1 MSLRRSG
8 AGLPEAVP
16 LGLAATL
23 AAAAVA
29 ASGASGAE
37 GFAER
42 VRAAAVPD
50 PATRADPAEGGVRLD
65 LAGAGLAQ
73 TTNTDVELV
82 LRTHQ
87 PWRPS
92 DVDPQRG
99 GMLCVWLRGPGAG
112 APGGRLCIVPRAKA
126 RSGLGLR
133 YTPLDAA
140 GRTLGIR
147 ELSAAVRRPDS
158 ATARTSFSPGA
169 LHLASRRYRWR
180 AAAGRI
186 GGSEDSLPDSGEL
199 ALRIASTASPLAMRR
214 CFGAAAR
221 DKRSCHD
228 PRLRLA
234 SIPAPKDAIFS
245 LNSPCVAAKAPQP
258 IAPCWFGVPAPD
270 ARTTVALLGDSHAS
284 QWRGA
289 LEAVAQHKLWRGVSI
304 TRSGCAYSRAKPMLE
319 PASRRAACARWN
331 ALLPDWF
338 RRHPEVSIAVVVAHY
353 AVAVHVAPGAD
364 ERATR
369 VDGFAAAWG
378 RLPRSVKRIVVIRD
392 TPVLGFGANDC
403 VERALSRHR
412 NPGLACAR
420 PRNDVLRPDPAVAA
434 ARRRRGDRA
443 RAIDLTRLLCSPL
456 RCFPVI
462 GGALVYKDDQH
473 FTDVFSETLAP
484 ALRRA
489 LDAV

>member
-1 MSLRRSG
+1 MSLGRCC
-8 AGLPEAVP
+8 AGLVCAVA
-16 LGLAATL
+16 LGLAAAPATAL
-23 AAAAVA
+23 TAGGAARPSGHAAAAAVA
-29 ASGASGAE
+29 E
-37 GFAER
+37 PE
-42 VRAAAVPD
+42 
-50 PATRADPAEGGVRLD
+50 TRADRAEGGVRLD
-65 LAGAGLAQ
+65 LAAAGLAQ
-73 TTNTDVELV
+73 TTSTDVELV
-82 LRTHQ
+82 LRTHA
-87 PWRPS
+87 PWQPS
-92 DVDPQRG
+92 DVDPSRG
-99 GMLCVWLRGPGAG
+99 GMLCVWLRGPGAS

-140 GRTLGIR
+140 GRSHGLR
-147 ELSAAVRRPDS
+147 ELSAVVRRPQPT
-158 ATARTSFSPGA
+158 TARASFSPGV
-169 LHLASRRYRWR
+169 LHLASGEYRWR

-186 GGSEDSLPDSGEL
+186 AGSEDRLPDSGEL
-199 ALRIASTASPLAMRR
+199 DLRVASTASSLALRR

-221 DKRSCHD
+221 EKRSCHD

-234 SIPAPKDAIFS
+234 SVPAPQDAIFS
-245 LNSPCVAAKAPQP
+245 LNSPCVMAKAPQP
-258 IAPCWFGVPAPD
+258 LAPCWFGVPAAD

-289 LEAVAQHKLWRGVSI
+289 LEAVAQHKRWRGVSI
-304 TRSGCAYSRAKPMLE
+304 TRSGCAYSRAKPKLE

-331 ALLPDWF
+331 ALLPGWF
-338 RRHPEVSIAVVVAHY
+338 ARHPEVSIAVVVAHY
-353 AVAVHVAPGAD
+353 AVAVRVAPGAD

-369 VDGFAAAWG
+369 IDGFAAAWG

-392 TPVLGFGANDC
+392 TPVLGFGANEC
-403 VERALSRHR
+403 VERALARDR

-420 PRNDVLRPDPAVAA
+420 PRAEVLRPDPAVAA
-434 ARRRRGDRA
+434 AQRRRGDRA
-443 RAIDLTRLLCSPL
+443 RAIDLTRLLCSPR

-489 LDAV
+489 LDAA